1 MPSSSNRFAS
11 SKSCK
16 QHDLEHRISKHPV
29 LKLKFQN
36 RVSMFARK
44 SRRARSICRT
54 ARRVYLRFKG
64 ESLTALALF
73 YAFCPTAK
81 RIYNL
86 LLRNKPL
93 FLRAH
98 FGGIVFIRLH
108 LSCRNFYAA
117 CTKFFALFESVFKS
131 RISIYHCHI
140 IIAL

>member
-44 SRRARSICRT
+44 SRRTRSICRT

-86 LLRNKPL
+86 LLRDKL
-93 FLRAH
+93 VFCSSH
-98 FGGIVFIRLH
+98 CGGICFI
-108 LSCRNFYAA
+108 C
-117 CTKFFALFESVFKS
+117 
-131 RISIYHCHI
+131 
-140 IIAL
+140 